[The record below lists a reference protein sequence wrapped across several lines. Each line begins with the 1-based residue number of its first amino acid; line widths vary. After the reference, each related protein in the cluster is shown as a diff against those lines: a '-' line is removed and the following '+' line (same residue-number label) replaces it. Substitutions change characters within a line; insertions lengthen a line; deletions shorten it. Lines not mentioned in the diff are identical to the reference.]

1 MRPKI
6 LNSLRRFS
14 RIRAVLVTM
23 LKVISRSVFLPPT
36 LFHLLSYAPPMRGG
50 LLSSTIEKIPELF
63 VREKCLLN
71 FKCLVKVKR
80 RFLRK
85 FSCESVPVKIA
96 SLGDILYADIS
107 PTHLCAKVR
116 VNYPVWFQKNTPLKI
131 AHCVISS

>member
-1 MRPKI
+1 MTVSTMPPIIAQITKRQPYKGSLSTVFPPFIRPAGAGK
-6 LNSLRRFS
+6 
-14 RIRAVLVTM
+14 
-23 LKVISRSVFLPPT
+23 
-36 LFHLLSYAPPMRGG
+36 
-50 LLSSTIEKIPELF
+50 LLSSAIEKIPELF

-71 FKCLVKVKR
+71 FKCLVKIKR

-116 VNYPVWFQKNTPLKI
+116 VNYPVWFQKNTPSKI
-131 AHCVISS
+131 AHCVISF